1 MNRFVFK
8 DAIFDKSQ
16 NLYNAVLCK
25 TKVYFTLC
33 VLGMLKHYN
42 FLVSDK
48 FPDLVQVYN
57 FQIDR

>member
-33 VLGMLKHYN
+33 VLGMLKHYK
-42 FLVSDK
+42 LQL
-48 FPDLVQVYN
+48 PCIR
-57 FQIDR
+57 QIS